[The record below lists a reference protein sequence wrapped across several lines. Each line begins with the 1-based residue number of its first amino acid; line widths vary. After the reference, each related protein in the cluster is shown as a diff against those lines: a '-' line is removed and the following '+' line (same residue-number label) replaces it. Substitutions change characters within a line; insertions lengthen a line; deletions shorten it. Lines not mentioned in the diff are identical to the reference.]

1 MVGGRHADGRE
12 GQGTGPQ
19 GGSGHA
25 HSTGGGGSGEGPQGG
40 SSTSRSCRVSEG
52 GQHINTEVTA
62 PGATM
67 ALALMFIRY
76 GVFFLGTEG
85 EKKGVLGTSWG
96 VWQEGKGVMEGRW
109 SDEVSCTR

>member
-1 MVGGRHADGRE
+1 
-12 GQGTGPQ
+12 
-19 GGSGHA
+19 
-25 HSTGGGGSGEGPQGG
+25 
-40 SSTSRSCRVSEG
+40 
-52 GQHINTEVTA
+52 
-62 PGATM
+62 M